1 MAEGKDQIH
10 PQYRPDRLLIDGLMA
25 TGEPDELQL
34 CELARMLIRYQGF
47 PGGRDIQQDCD
58 KVMRKWG
65 LDEATLFERTRQILA
80 RGGVYQ
86 GRGKGEDSE
95 WGTGGSAFDTAE

>member
-1 MAEGKDQIH
+1 MSWSTNS
-10 PQYRPDRLLIDGLMA
+10 PTSSVIDASSESRSSA
-25 TGEPDELQL
+25 TSEPDELQL
-34 CELARMLIRYQGF
+34 CELARMRVRYQGF
-47 PGGRDIQQDCD
+47 PGGRDIQADCE
-58 KVMRKWG
+58 KVLRKWG
-65 LDEATLFERTRQILA
+65 LDEAALFERTRQIHA